1 MTPTT
6 ATAFDPAVFSRA
18 TSERDSETL
27 LSMFADDAEWSTV
40 DKENPPS
47 RPSVL
52 RGRDA
57 IAGKLRD
64 IYGRDMTH
72 EVADLVRSGD
82 QVAYTV
88 NCQYPDG
95 SRVMCMSTLELR
107 DGKIARQT
115 GMQVWDE

>member
-1 MTPTT
+1 MALATT
-6 ATAFDPAVFSRA
+6 TAFDPGTFSRA

-27 LSMFADDAEWSTV
+27 LAMFADDAELSTV

-47 RPSVL
+47 SPAVL

-57 IAGKLRD
+57 IAGQLRD

-72 EVADLVRSGD
+72 EVADLVQSGD
-82 QVAYTV
+82 TVAFTV
-88 NCQYPDG
+88 RCQYPDG
-95 SRVMCMSTLELR
+95 SRVLCMATLELR
-107 DGKIARQT
+107 DGKIVRQT